1 MGNEVLTPPELGP
14 REEERTPLHAVP
26 PSHHESF
33 DHLGIGGGLEEEGVI
48 ASLWTNLHD
57 AFFPPKLPP
66 LVLTS
71 KPIAVPDRMKVKRS
85 PASVATAIVV
95 HALLFLLIGFLLAK
109 KILKLSAPPPKVAT
123 IVDLNT
129 PVAPPGA
136 KPMGGGGGN
145 HDATPATQGKL
156 PPPVKTPLAP
166 MMHPIIEQPKLPTPM
181 GLVMPDNLKLPSNP
195 NLPNFGDP
203 NGLRVAGPGSLG
215 NGGGGG
221 IGGGNGGGLGNGSG
235 GGTGGGVYTVGGGTS
250 APVLV
255 YGPEA
260 EFTDEARR
268 AKYQADVDVR
278 VLVGPDGLVKS
289 AQVLRDPGMGLGA
302 SALTTVKTYKFKP
315 AMNSGKAVAV
325 YVIVQVGFT
334 IY

>member
-1 MGNEVLTPPELGP
+1 MGNEVLTPPELDP
-14 REEERTPLHAVP
+14 RARESKSLPAEPQT
-26 PSHHESF
+26 HHPSF
-33 DHLGIGGGLEEEGVI
+33 DHLGIGGGLEEEGTI
-48 ASLWTNLHD
+48 ASLWTNLLD
-57 AFFPPKLPP
+57 IFFPKKLPP

-85 PASVATAIVV
+85 PASTATSVVV

-109 KILKLSAPPPKVAT
+109 KILKLAAPPAKVAT
-123 IVDLNT
+123 VDIANLPIT
-129 PVAPPGA
+129 PPGA

-145 HDATPATQGKL
+145 HDATP
-156 PPPVKTPLAP
+156 PVKIPMVP
-166 MMHPIIEQPKLPTPM
+166 MMHPIIEQPKLAAPM
-181 GLVMPDNLKLPSNP
+181 SVVMPDNVKLP
-195 NLPNFGDP
+195 NLNVPNFGDP
-203 NGLRVAGPGSLG
+203 NGPRVAGPGSLG

-221 IGGGNGGGLGNGSG
+221 IGGGSGGGVGPGSG
-235 GGTGGGVYTVGGGTS
+235 GGYGGGVYQVGNGVS

-268 AKYQADVDVR
+268 AKYQADVDVD
-278 VLVGPDGLVKS
+278 VVVGADGLVKS
-289 AQVLRDPGMGLGA
+289 AHVLRDPGMGLGQ

-315 AMNSGKAVAV
+315 AMLGGKPVAV
-325 YVIVQVGFT
+325 RVTVNVGFT